1 MPDQEPT
8 LREVLARIDG
18 LGARLDAKIDGLDAK
33 IDGLGARL
41 DARIDGLD
49 ARIDGLDASMGELR
63 EEMETL
69 GRETRREL
77 HGLPAQVADGVL
89 AGFERSAYVQ
99 DLRNLKADVA
109 ELKRASGE

>member
-18 LGARLDAKIDGLDAK
+18 LGARLDTKIDGLGARLDTR

-41 DARIDGLD
+41 DAR
-49 ARIDGLDASMGELR
+49 MGELR
-63 EEMETL
+63 EELETL
-69 GRETRREL
+69 GRETRRGL
-77 HGLPAQVADGVL
+77 HGLPAQVVDGVL

>member
-8 LREVLARIDG
+8 LREVLARID
-18 LGARLDAKIDGLDAK
+18 A
-33 IDGLGARL
+33 LGARL
-41 DARIDGLD
+41 DARIDGLG
-49 ARIDGLDASMGELR
+49 AQLDTRMDELR
-63 EEMETL
+63 EELETL

-77 HGLPAQVADGVL
+77 HDLPAQVVGGVL
-89 AGFERSAYVQ
+89 SGFEQSAYVG

>member
-18 LGARLDAKIDGLDAK
+18 LGARLDARM
-33 IDGLGARL
+33 DGLGARL
-41 DARIDGLD
+41 DARMDGLGARLD
-49 ARIDGLDASMGELR
+49 ARMGELR
-63 EEMETL
+63 EKLETL
-69 GRETRREL
+69 GRETRRGL
-77 HGLPAQVADGVL
+77 HGLPAQVVDGVL

>member
-18 LGARLDAKIDGLDAK
+18 LGARLDTRM
-33 IDGLGARL
+33 DGLGARL
-41 DARIDGLD
+41 DAR
-49 ARIDGLDASMGELR
+49 MGELR
-63 EEMETL
+63 EELETL
-69 GRETRREL
+69 GRETRRGL
-77 HGLPAQVADGVL
+77 HGLPAQVVDGVL